1 MTTRRKAEKKPT
13 EVTPALVEGDEELE
27 SPNTELKGLGS
38 KSLALLAEVG
48 LKSRDDIE
56 AVGPAEAFRRV
67 RELHPDRVNNT
78 LLWQLVGALLD
89 LDWRELPADMK
100 QHMLFEVEA
109 KVQKAAKAAQPPS
122 PPK

>member
-1 MTTRRKAEKKPT
+1 MTRKKAEQKP
-13 EVTPALVEGDEELE
+13 EPALEGDELE
-27 SPNTELKGLGS
+27 SPNTELKGLGA

-67 RELHPDRVNNT
+67 RKLHPDRVNNT

-89 LDWRELPADMK
+89 LDWRELPADIK

-109 KVQKAAKAAQPPS
+109 KEQKAAKAAQPPA